1 MSIRRIL
8 FYILSANLL
17 TVVAALSQTVITGRL
32 TDVETGHAIPDAIV
46 KAIKADTTRAVLA
59 YTITDTEGRYR
70 LSLAEQQQPIELEF
84 AVLGYRTVS
93 RRVAA
98 QSATIDQTLAPSAFK
113 LKEVTVKA
121 APISSH
127 GDTLNYNVASFI
139 APTDRTVEDILRK
152 LPGITVKPGGGIEY
166 QGKAI
171 NKFYIEGLDMLGGR

>member
-70 LSLAEQQQPIELEF
+70 LSLAEQQQPIY
-84 AVLGYRTVS
+84 AS
-93 RRVAA
+93 RIRAH
-98 QSATIDQTLAPSAFK
+98 SA
-113 LKEVTVKA
+113 
-121 APISSH
+121 
-127 GDTLNYNVASFI
+127 
-139 APTDRTVEDILRK
+139 
-152 LPGITVKPGGGIEY
+152 
-166 QGKAI
+166 
-171 NKFYIEGLDMLGGR
+171 

>member
-84 AVLGYRTVS
+84 AVWRQGGEVGRGGRQSRAWSSGGKVPWLGGLTSTFRS
-93 RRVAA
+93 LLRSEERRVG
-98 QSATIDQTLAPSAFK
+98 
-113 LKEVTVKA
+113 KECRSRWS
-121 APISSH
+121 PYH
-127 GDTLNYNVASFI
+127 
-139 APTDRTVEDILRK
+139 
-152 LPGITVKPGGGIEY
+152 
-166 QGKAI
+166 
-171 NKFYIEGLDMLGGR
+171 